1 MRASISI
8 IAVVLVWLLP
18 GDSRAD
24 ELPRLTAPITCK
36 PNICQEAAEYL
47 ARGQDAQALDAYDYI
62 VTSVETP
69 RRSLLHFLLASLHL
83 RQNHPDEAMRS
94 LVRYRDFIRDIADDQ
109 LPVGQRRADIDA
121 LEKQISLALDR
132 TRGGTAAN
140 PGTTSARAMWRL
152 PVGAVGLTLGV
163 AGVIAGAALTGLA
176 GRCLDLSNQ
185 CTDVLAKVPNTAI
198 GVTLMITGAA
208 AGVGGGLLIW
218 LPPQRHQ

>member
-18 GDSRAD
+18 GVSLAD
-24 ELPRLTAPITCK
+24 EPPQLTAPITCK

-69 RRSLLHFLLASLHL
+69 RRSLLYFLLAALHL

-121 LEKQISLALDR
+121 LEKQILLALDR
-132 TRGGTAAN
+132 TRGVTATS
-140 PGTTSARAMWRL
+140 PSTPSARAMWRL